1 MDMNLLPSR
10 LFIYYNERKLED
22 RISTDS
28 CASLGDGILT
38 LKTIGVC
45 PESEWKYDISK
56 FVVKPDNECYKIA
69 KVHKINLFYAIK
81 QDLTQL
87 KARLIQGFP
96 FIFGFVIYSNFET
109 NKIKSTGIMD
119 IPLKVIQLLG
129 HAVADVG
136 FDDKK

>member
-1 MDMNLLPSR
+1 M
-10 LFIYYNERKLED
+10 
-22 RISTDS
+22 
-28 CASLGDGILT
+28 
-38 LKTIGVC
+38 
-45 PESEWKYDISK
+45 
-56 FVVKPDNECYKIA
+56 
-69 KVHKINLFYAIK
+69 
-81 QDLTQL
+81 QL